1 MQNVFYG
8 WWLVPISGTVHM
20 LTSVP
25 LFHAMGLWFVA
36 LESAFGWNRTQLS
49 LAFSFTRVEGGILG
63 PIEGYL
69 VDRMGVRRMVLI
81 GLSILGCG
89 FLLFSQVRDTK
100 DIPILRDLPFHL
112 LPDFMQVVEPALM
125 FYFVFMIMALG
136 QGLSGWLTMNT
147 MLNNWF
153 NRHKAKAMGYSSSIG
168 RLGALVL
175 IPAIAWAV
183 DPEHDN
189 LGWSMT
195 ALLLG
200 IVTLVLVLPIVKV
213 IRDRPEDFGLLP
225 DGDKPGSAQSAA
237 RAGRPA
243 ARRALPSQQDFT
255 LREAMRTPTFWLIAF
270 GQGFTSMVL
279 IAMMAHLAPMLWDQ
293 GVSVPMAGWVVSTYT
308 AMSMLFQIVGGYVG
322 DLISKRVAY
331 FCFTSIQAGAV
342 AILVFAPNIAEL
354 AGLPSLAVVF
364 AFAILFGIGFGGR
377 NPLSTSIRG
386 EYFGR
391 SSFGKIMGMSQVP
404 MNMMLLI
411 APIYPAVLYNM
422 QGSYNTAFLS
432 LAALNFV
439 GGAMFLMAKPPSKQ
453 GFSIKR
459 ALIALKQWIFSLP
472 STIRRFIRT
481 VSSPKQWIFW
491 LVSTIRRISRALAAL
506 KQWLLRLA
514 SPIRRFRR
522 ALKAPKPSRPNR

>member
-1 MQNVFYG
+1 MEDSAFRAAMFNPARMRRRLRGVFYG
-8 WWLVPISGTVHM
+8 WWLVPISGIVHM
-20 LTSVP
+20 TTSVP

-49 LAFSFTRVEGGILG
+49 LAFSFTRIEGGILG

-69 VDRMGVRRMVLI
+69 VDRLGVRRMVLI
-81 GLSILGCG
+81 GLSILGLG

-100 DIPILRDLPFHL
+100 DIPVVRDLPFEL
-112 LPDFMQVVEPALM
+112 LPGFMHIIVPALM
-125 FYFVFMIMALG
+125 FYIVFMIMALG

-153 NRHKAKAMGYSSSIG
+153 TRHKAKAMGYSSAIG

-183 DPEHDN
+183 DPEQDN
-189 LGWSMT
+189 FGWSMT

-200 IVTLVLVLPIVKV
+200 VVTLVMVIPISRL
-213 IRDRPEDFGLLP
+213 IRNRPEDYGLLP
-225 DGDKPGSAQSAA
+225 DGDKPVDTPAGSPTNASTGAPSAS
-237 RAGRPA
+237 RSDRPA
-243 ARRALPSQQDFT
+243 ARRAPPSDGDFS
-255 LREAMRTPTFWLIAF
+255 LRDAMRTPTFWLISF

-308 AMSMLFQIVGGYVG
+308 AMSMIFQIVGGYVG
-322 DLISKRVAY
+322 DMISKRFAY

-342 AILVFAPNIAEL
+342 VVLVFVPEL
-354 AGLPSLAVVF
+354 AALLHLPSLVIVF

-377 NPLSTSIRG
+377 NPISTSIRG

-404 MNMMLLI
+404 MNVMLLG
-411 APIYPAVLYNM
+411 APIYPAILHDAY
-422 QGSYNTAFLS
+422 GSYDFAFLS
-432 LAALNFV
+432 LAFLNFI
-439 GGAMFLMAKPPSKQ
+439 GGAMFLLAKKPVKPV
-453 GFSIKR
+453 
-459 ALIALKQWIFSLP
+459 
-472 STIRRFIRT
+472 RRQ
-481 VSSPKQWIFW
+481 VSG
-491 LVSTIRRISRALAAL
+491 VR
-506 KQWLLRLA
+506 
-514 SPIRRFRR
+514 
-522 ALKAPKPSRPNR
+522 

>member
-1 MQNVFYG
+1 MEFGAGAFSPSRARMRAKNVFYG

-25 LFHAMGLWFVA
+25 IFHAMGLWFVA
-36 LESAFGWNRTQLS
+36 LEAAFGWNRTQLS
-49 LAFSFTRVEGGILG
+49 LAFAFTRVEGGILG

-69 VDRMGVRRMVLI
+69 VDRVGVRRMVLI
-81 GLSILGCG
+81 GLSILGVG
-89 FLLFSQVRDTK
+89 FLLFSQVRDSR
-100 DIPILRDLPFHL
+100 DLPVLRDLPFHL
-112 LPDFMQVVEPALM
+112 LPDFMQVIQPALM

-153 NRHKAKAMGYSSSIG
+153 SRHKAKAMGYSSSIG

-183 DPEHDN
+183 DPEQDN

-200 IVTLVLVLPIVKV
+200 IVTLALVLPIVKV
-213 IRDRPEDFGLLP
+213 IRGRPEDYGLLP
-225 DGDKPGSAQSAA
+225 DGDPPGEQPSPQPRARQTTRAA
-237 RAGRPA
+237 VPSRAAPRQ
-243 ARRALPSQQDFT
+243 RDFT
-255 LREAMRTPTFWLIAF
+255 LGEAMRTPTFWLISF

-279 IAMMAHLAPMLWDQ
+279 IAMMAHLAPMLYDQ

-322 DLISKRVAY
+322 DRISKRVAY

-342 AILVFAPNIAEL
+342 AILVFAPDIAAA
-354 AGLPSLAVVF
+354 AGVPNLLVVF

-404 MNMMLLI
+404 MNMMLLV
-411 APIYPAVLYNM
+411 APIYPAILHNA
-422 QGSYNTAFLS
+422 QGSYDLAFLS

-439 GGAMFLMAKPPSKQ
+439 GGAMFLLAKPPRLGPRAPRSSQ
-453 GFSIKR
+453 TRRPRRRIR
-459 ALIALKQWIFSLP
+459 ALGMLGALIPQ
-472 STIRRFIRT
+472 TRRR
-481 VSSPKQWIFW
+481 P
-491 LVSTIRRISRALAAL
+491 
-506 KQWLLRLA
+506 A
-514 SPIRRFRR
+514 S
-522 ALKAPKPSRPNR
+522 

>member
-1 MQNVFYG
+1 MEFGSGAFSPSRARMRVKGVFYG

-25 LFHAMGLWFVA
+25 IFHAMGLWFVA
-36 LESAFGWNRTQLS
+36 LEAAFGWNRTQLS

-69 VDRMGVRRMVLI
+69 VDRVGVRRMVLI
-81 GLSILGCG
+81 GLSILGVG
-89 FLLFSQVRDTK
+89 FLLFSQVRDAR
-100 DIPILRDLPFHL
+100 DIPVLRDLPFHL
-112 LPDFMQVVEPALM
+112 LPDFMQVIQPALM

-153 NRHKAKAMGYSSSIG
+153 SRHKAKAMGYSSSIG

-183 DPEHDN
+183 DPEQDN

-195 ALLLG
+195 ALILG
-200 IVTLVLVLPIVKV
+200 VVTLALVLPIVKV
-213 IRDRPEDFGLLP
+213 IRGRPEDYGLLP
-225 DGDKPGSAQSAA
+225 DGDTPGEQPPAQHPPQPQPRARQASASAA
-237 RAGRPA
+237 PGRAA
-243 ARRALPSQQDFT
+243 APSRSAAPTRRASPRQRDFT
-255 LREAMRTPTFWLIAF
+255 LREAMRTPTFWLISF

-279 IAMMAHLAPMLWDQ
+279 IAMMAHLAPMLYDQ

-322 DLISKRVAY
+322 DRISKRVAY

-342 AILVFAPNIAEL
+342 AILVFAPDIAAA
-354 AGLPSLAVVF
+354 AGVPNLVVVF

-404 MNMMLLI
+404 MNMMLLV
-411 APIYPAVLYNM
+411 APIYPAVLLNTL
-422 QGSYNTAFLS
+422 GSYDFAFLS
-432 LAALNFV
+432 LAALNFI
-439 GGAMFLMAKPPSKQ
+439 GGVMFLLAKPPRLGPRQPRSSSQ
-453 GFSIKR
+453 VRR
-459 ALIALKQWIFSLP
+459 AGSRWRNALGALKP
-472 STIRRFIRT
+472 A
-481 VSSPKQWIFW
+481 
-491 LVSTIRRISRALAAL
+491 RAA
-506 KQWLLRLA
+506 R
-514 SPIRRFRR
+514 
-522 ALKAPKPSRPNR
+522 

>member
-1 MQNVFYG
+1 MEFGSGAFSPSRARMRVKNVFYG

-25 LFHAMGLWFVA
+25 IFHAMGLWFVA
-36 LESAFGWNRTQLS
+36 LEAAFGWNRTQLS

-69 VDRMGVRRMVLI
+69 VDRVGVRRMVLI
-81 GLSILGCG
+81 GLSILGVG
-89 FLLFSQVRDTK
+89 FLLFSQVRDAR
-100 DIPILRDLPFHL
+100 DIPVLRDLPFHL
-112 LPDFMQVVEPALM
+112 LPDFMQVVHPALM

-153 NRHKAKAMGYSSSIG
+153 SRHKAKAMGYSSSIG

-183 DPEHDN
+183 DPEQDN

-195 ALLLG
+195 ALILG
-200 IVTLVLVLPIVKV
+200 VVTLALTLPIVKV
-213 IRDRPEDFGLLP
+213 IRGRPEDYGLLP
-225 DGDKPGSAQSAA
+225 DGDPPGEQPQPQQSQPQPRTRQTSASAA
-237 RAGRPA
+237 PTRPA
-243 ARRALPSQQDFT
+243 TPRRAAPRQRDFT
-255 LREAMRTPTFWLIAF
+255 LREAMRTPTFWLISF

-279 IAMMAHLAPMLWDQ
+279 IAMMAHLAPMLYDQ

-322 DLISKRVAY
+322 DRISKRVAY

-342 AILVFAPNIAEL
+342 AILVFAPDIAAA
-354 AGLPSLAVVF
+354 AGVPNLIVVF

-404 MNMMLLI
+404 MNMMLLV
-411 APIYPAVLYNM
+411 APIYPAVLLNTL
-422 QGSYNTAFLS
+422 GSYDFAFLS
-432 LAALNFV
+432 LAALNFI
-439 GGAMFLMAKPPSKQ
+439 GGVMFLLAKPPRLGPRQPRSSSQ
-453 GFSIKR
+453 SRRAGRRWR
-459 ALIALKQWIFSLP
+459 ALGIL
-472 STIRRFIRT
+472 
-481 VSSPKQWIFW
+481 
-491 LVSTIRRISRALAAL
+491 RALMP
-506 KQWLLRLA
+506 QT
-514 SPIRRFRR
+514 RRPVAR
-522 ALKAPKPSRPNR
+522 